1 MKPAVYVCS
10 ACGGESPKWLGRCP
24 VCQEWNSLAEEPRRK
39 LSSSGSFRDPAA
51 PAPSLPLKSF
61 TGGAPMS
68 RIATGIDSLDRV
80 LGGGLVSGMGVLI
93 GGEPGIGKSTL
104 LLQCASALERHQQTV
119 LYASGEESGSQIA
132 LRARRLGI
140 VSEKLLILPG
150 SSLERILEAADQIHP
165 TVLIVDSIQT
175 IASQSLESTPGSLS
189 QVRECAA
196 RLLELSKRN
205 GMPLLLV
212 GHVTKDG
219 SLAGPKALEH
229 LVDTVIYF
237 EGDGN
242 FTYRMLRTVKNRF
255 GPAGELAVFE
265 MAQTGLKAVENPSA
279 LFLSQRQGGAAGSVV
294 FCSLEGSLPFLVEI
308 QALVVGNGGASAR
321 RWATGFDPVRSAMLL
336 AVLEKRAGLSLS
348 NEDVF
353 INVAGGVRLTEPA
366 ADLAVACAVA
376 SSLLN
381 RPARSDTV
389 ALGELGLV
397 GEVRAVSHAAERA
410 REAFRLGFSRCL
422 LPRSNLQDFPKDLPL
437 EARGVSTISE
447 AMESLL

>member
-1 MKPAVYVCS
+1 MKSAVYVCS

-24 VCQEWNSLAEEPRRK
+24 VCQEWNSLSEESHPNLTRP
-39 LSSSGSFRDPAA
+39 SIFRGGA
-51 PAPSLPLKSF
+51 PAPRLPLASF
-61 TGGAPMS
+61 TNDAAIP
-68 RIATGIDSLDRV
+68 RIATGIASLDRV

-104 LLQCASALERHQQTV
+104 LLQCAWALEKGRRTV
-119 LYASGEESGSQIA
+119 LYASGEESGAQIA

-140 VSEKLLILPG
+140 VSEKLQILPG
-150 SSLERILEAADQIHP
+150 HSLEQILEAAEQDP
-165 TVLIVDSIQT
+165 PDTLIVDSIQT
-175 IASQSLESTPGSLS
+175 IASEALESAPGSLS
-189 QVRECAA
+189 QIRECAV
-196 RLLELSKRN
+196 RLLEWSKRK
-205 GMPLLLV
+205 GSPLLLV

-242 FTYRMLRTVKNRF
+242 FTYRMLRTAKNRF

-265 MAQTGLKAVENPSA
+265 MAESGLVPVENPSA
-279 LFLSQRQGGAAGSVV
+279 LFLSQRKGDAAGSVV

-308 QALVVGNGGASAR
+308 QALVLGSGAGSAR
-321 RWATGFDPVRSAMLL
+321 RWATGFDPIRGAMLL

-348 NEDVF
+348 QEDVF

-397 GEVRAVSHAAERA
+397 GEVRAVARVAERV
-410 REAFRLGFSRCL
+410 REAHRLGFSRCV
-422 LPRSNLQDFPKDLPL
+422 LPKTNLKDFPKGLPL
-437 EARGVSTISE
+437 EAKGVSTISE
-447 AMESLL
+447 AVESLL

>member
-1 MKPAVYVCS
+1 MKASAYVCS

-24 VCQEWNSLAEEPRRK
+24 VCQEWNSLSEEPQLR
-39 LSSSGSFRDPAA
+39 LSASSSPGRSAA
-51 PAPSLPLKSF
+51 PVPTLPLASF
-61 TGGAPMS
+61 AGDAPIT
-68 RIATGIDSLDRV
+68 RITTGIASLDRV
-80 LGGGLVSGMGVLI
+80 LGGGLVSGMSVLI

-104 LLQCASALERHQQTV
+104 LLQCAWALERSRQRV
-119 LYASGEESGSQIA
+119 LYASGEESGAQIA

-140 VSEKLLILPG
+140 LSEKLLLLTG
-150 SSLERILEAADQIHP
+150 HSVDRILQAVEQDSPDI
-165 TVLIVDSIQT
+165 LIVDSIQT
-175 IASQSLESTPGSLS
+175 IASESAQSAPGSLV
-189 QVRECAA
+189 QVRECAV
-196 RLLELSKRN
+196 RLLEMTKRK
-205 GMPLLLV
+205 GTPLFLV

-229 LVDTVIYF
+229 LLDTVIYF

-242 FTYRMLRTVKNRF
+242 FTYRMLRTAKNRF

-265 MAQTGLKAVENPSA
+265 MAERGLIAVDNPSA
-279 LFLSQRQGGAAGSVV
+279 LFLAQRKDGAAGSVV

-308 QALVVGNGGASAR
+308 QALVVGSSTGSAR

-348 NEDVF
+348 QEDVF
-353 INVAGGVRLTEPA
+353 INVAGGVRLSEPA

-389 ALGELGLV
+389 ALGEVGLV
-397 GEVRAVSHAAERA
+397 GEVRAVSRAAERV
-410 REAFRLGFSRCL
+410 REAHRLGFSRCL
-422 LPRSNLQDFPKDLPL
+422 LPQANLKDFPKELAL
-437 EARGVSTISE
+437 RAQGVRTISE
-447 AMESLL
+447 AVESLL

>member
-1 MKPAVYVCS
+1 MKVSFYVCS

-24 VCQEWNSLAEEPRRK
+24 QCQEWNSLSEQPHSR
-39 LSSSGSFRDPAA
+39 LSSSSSFRGSPGSAPTLPLSSFAA
-51 PAPSLPLKSF
+51 DAPS
-61 TGGAPMS
+61 S
-68 RIATGIDSLDRV
+68 RIATGIASLDRV
-80 LGGGLVSGMGVLI
+80 LGGGLVSGMGVLV

-104 LLQCASALERHQQTV
+104 LLQCAWALERRRQRV
-119 LYASGEESGSQIA
+119 LYASGEESGAQIA

-140 VSEKLLILPG
+140 VSDKLMLLSG
-150 SSLERILEAADQIHP
+150 HSLERIVQAVEQDSPDIL
-165 TVLIVDSIQT
+165 VVDSIQT
-175 IASQSLESTPGSLS
+175 IASESVESEPGSLS
-189 QVRECAA
+189 QVRECAV
-196 RLLELSKRN
+196 RLLEMCKRK
-205 GMPLLLV
+205 GTPLILV

-229 LVDTVIYF
+229 MVDTVLYF

-242 FTYRMLRTVKNRF
+242 FTYRMLRTAKNRF

-265 MAQTGLKAVENPSA
+265 MTEGGLVSVENPSA
-279 LFLSQRQGGAAGSVV
+279 LFLSQRKSGAAGSVV

-308 QALVVGNGGASAR
+308 QALVVGCSAGSAR

-348 NEDVF
+348 GEDVF

-389 ALGELGLV
+389 AVGEVGLV
-397 GEVRAVSHAAERA
+397 GEVRAVARAAERL
-410 REAFRLGFSRCL
+410 REAHRLGFSRCL
-422 LPRSNLQDFPKDLPL
+422 LPQANLRDLPKDLPL
-437 EARGVSTISE
+437 QAQGVSSISE
-447 AMESLL
+447 AVESLL

>member
-1 MKPAVYVCS
+1 MRAAVYVCS

-24 VCQEWNSLAEEPRRK
+24 VCQEWNSLSEESHAKRPGSSAPLGGTTTTRR
-39 LSSSGSFRDPAA
+39 
-51 PAPSLPLKSF
+51 LPLAEF
-61 TGGAPMS
+61 ANQAPMT
-68 RIATGIDSLDRV
+68 RIATGIASLDRV

-104 LLQCASALERHQQTV
+104 LLQCAGALERGRKSI
-119 LYASGEESGSQIA
+119 LYASGEESGAQIA

-140 VSEKLLILPG
+140 VAENLHLLCG
-150 SSLERILEAADQIHP
+150 NSLERILQAAEQQPPDI
-165 TVLIVDSIQT
+165 LIVDSIQT
-175 IASQSLESTPGSLS
+175 LSSESIESAPGSLP

-196 RLLELSKRN
+196 RLLEMSKRL
-205 GMPLLLV
+205 GMPLILV

-242 FTYRMLRTVKNRF
+242 FTYRMLRTAKNRF

-265 MAQTGLKAVENPSA
+265 MAQSGLVAVENPSA
-279 LFLSQRQGGAAGSVV
+279 LFLAHRKGDAAGSVV

-308 QALVVGNGGASAR
+308 QALVVGSSAGNAR

-336 AVLEKRAGLSLS
+336 AVLEKRAGLSLA

-381 RPARSDTV
+381 RPARPDTV
-389 ALGELGLV
+389 ALGEMGLV
-397 GEVRAVSHAAERA
+397 GEVRAIARAADRA
-410 REAFRLGFSRCL
+410 REAHRLGFSRCL
-422 LPRSNLQDFPKDLPL
+422 LPRANLVDFPRDLPL
-437 EARGVSTISE
+437 EAVGVSTISE
-447 AMESLL
+447 AVESLL

>member
-1 MKPAVYVCS
+1 
-10 ACGGESPKWLGRCP
+10 LLR
-24 VCQEWNSLAEEPRRK
+24 
-39 LSSSGSFRDPAA
+39 GSV
-51 PAPSLPLKSF
+51 PAPRLPLASF
-61 TGGAPMS
+61 TDEDPIP
-68 RIATGIDSLDRV
+68 RIATGIASLDRV

-104 LLQCASALERHQQTV
+104 LLQCAWALEKRRQTV
-119 LYASGEESGSQIA
+119 LYASGEESGAQIA

-140 VSEKLLILPG
+140 VSKTLQILPG
-150 SSLERILEAADQIHP
+150 HSLQRILEAAEQDSP
-165 TVLIVDSIQT
+165 DALIVDSIQT
-175 IASQSLESTPGSLS
+175 IASEAVESAPGSLS
-189 QVRECAA
+189 QIRECAV
-196 RLLELSKRN
+196 RLLEWSKRK
-205 GMPLLLV
+205 GSPLLLV

-242 FTYRMLRTVKNRF
+242 FTYRMLRTAKNRF

-265 MAQTGLKAVENPSA
+265 MAESGLVPVENPSA
-279 LFLSQRQGGAAGSVV
+279 LFLSQRKGDAAGSVI

-308 QALVVGNGGASAR
+308 QALVVGSGAGAAR
-321 RWATGFDPVRSAMLL
+321 RWATGFDPVRAAMLL

-348 NEDVF
+348 QDDVF

-397 GEVRAVSHAAERA
+397 GEVRAVSRA
-410 REAFRLGFSRCL
+410 GDRVREAHRLGFSRCV
-422 LPRSNLQDFPKDLPL
+422 LPQANLKDFPKELPL
-437 EARGVSTISE
+437 EAKGVSTISE
-447 AMESLL
+447 AVESLL

>member
-1 MKPAVYVCS
+1 MKTAVYVCS

-24 VCQEWNSLAEEPRRK
+24 VCQEWNSLSEESHRK
-39 LSSSGSFRDPAA
+39 LAGPSILRGGT
-51 PAPSLPLKSF
+51 PAPRLPLASF
-61 TGGAPMS
+61 TNDAAIP
-68 RIATGIDSLDRV
+68 RIATGIASLDRV

-104 LLQCASALERHQQTV
+104 LLQCAWALEKGRRTV
-119 LYASGEESGSQIA
+119 LYASGEESGAQIA

-140 VSEKLLILPG
+140 VSEKLQILPG
-150 SSLERILEAADQIHP
+150 HSLEQILEAAEQDP
-165 TVLIVDSIQT
+165 PDTLIVDSIQT
-175 IASQSLESTPGSLS
+175 IASEALESPPGSLG
-189 QVRECAA
+189 QIRECAV
-196 RLLELSKRN
+196 RLLEWSKRK
-205 GMPLLLV
+205 GSPLLLV

-242 FTYRMLRTVKNRF
+242 FTYRMLRTAKNRF

-265 MAQTGLKAVENPSA
+265 MAESGLVPVENPSA
-279 LFLSQRQGGAAGSVV
+279 LFLSQRKGDAAGSVV

-308 QALVVGNGGASAR
+308 QALVLGSGAGSAR
-321 RWATGFDPVRSAMLL
+321 RWATGFDPIRGAMLL

-348 NEDVF
+348 QEDVF

-397 GEVRAVSHAAERA
+397 GEVRAVARVAERV
-410 REAFRLGFSRCL
+410 REAHRLGFSRCV
-422 LPRSNLQDFPKDLPL
+422 LPKANLKDFPKGLPL
-437 EARGVSTISE
+437 EAKGVSTISE
-447 AMESLL
+447 AVESLL

>member
-1 MKPAVYVCS
+1 MKATAYVCS

-24 VCQEWNSLAEEPRRK
+24 VCQEWNSLSEEPQSR
-39 LSSSGSFRDPAA
+39 LSASSSLGRSAE
-51 PAPSLPLKSF
+51 PAPTLSLASF
-61 TGGAPMS
+61 AEDAEIS
-68 RIATGIDSLDRV
+68 RIATGIASLDRV
-80 LGGGLVSGMGVLI
+80 LGGGLVSGMSVLI

-104 LLQCASALERHQQTV
+104 LLQCAWALERSGLKV
-119 LYASGEESGSQIA
+119 LYASGEESGAQIA

-140 VSEKLLILPG
+140 LSEKLLLLTG
-150 SSLERILEAADQIHP
+150 HSVERILQAVEQDGPDI
-165 TVLIVDSIQT
+165 LIVDSIQT
-175 IASQSLESTPGSLS
+175 IASESAQSAPGSLS
-189 QVRECAA
+189 QVRECAV
-196 RLLELSKRN
+196 RLLEMTKRK
-205 GMPLLLV
+205 GTPLLLV

-229 LVDTVIYF
+229 LLDTVIYF

-242 FTYRMLRTVKNRF
+242 FTYRMLRTAKNRF

-265 MAQTGLKAVENPSA
+265 MAERGLIAVDNPSA
-279 LFLSQRQGGAAGSVV
+279 LFLAQRKDGAAGSVV

-308 QALVVGNGGASAR
+308 QALVVGGSAGSAR

-348 NEDVF
+348 HEDVF

-389 ALGELGLV
+389 ALGEVGLV
-397 GEVRAVSHAAERA
+397 GEVRAVSRAAERV
-410 REAFRLGFSRCL
+410 REAHRLGFSRCL
-422 LPRSNLQDFPKDLPL
+422 LPQANLKDFPKDLAL
-437 EARGVSTISE
+437 SAQGVRTISE
-447 AMESLL
+447 AVESLL

>member
-1 MKPAVYVCS
+1 MKATAYVCS

-24 VCQEWNSLAEEPRRK
+24 VCQEWNSLSEEPQSR
-39 LSSSGSFRDPAA
+39 LSASSSLGRSAE
-51 PAPSLPLKSF
+51 PAPTLSLASF
-61 TGGAPMS
+61 AEDAEIS
-68 RIATGIDSLDRV
+68 RIATGIASLDRV
-80 LGGGLVSGMGVLI
+80 LGGGLVSGMSVLI

-104 LLQCASALERHQQTV
+104 LLQCAWALERSGLKV
-119 LYASGEESGSQIA
+119 LYASGEESGAQIA

-140 VSEKLLILPG
+140 LSEKLLLLAG
-150 SSLERILEAADQIHP
+150 HSVERILQAVEQDGPDI
-165 TVLIVDSIQT
+165 LIVDSIQT
-175 IASQSLESTPGSLS
+175 IASESAQSAPGSLS
-189 QVRECAA
+189 QVRECAV
-196 RLLELSKRN
+196 RLLEMTKRK
-205 GMPLLLV
+205 GTPLLLV

-229 LVDTVIYF
+229 LLDTVIYF

-242 FTYRMLRTVKNRF
+242 FTYRMLRTAKNRF

-265 MAQTGLKAVENPSA
+265 MAERGLIAVDNPSA
-279 LFLSQRQGGAAGSVV
+279 LFLAQRKDGSAGSVV

-308 QALVVGNGGASAR
+308 QALVVGGSAGSAR

-348 NEDVF
+348 HEDVF

-389 ALGELGLV
+389 ALGEVGLV
-397 GEVRAVSHAAERA
+397 GEVRAVSRAAERV
-410 REAFRLGFSRCL
+410 REAHRLGFSRCL
-422 LPRSNLQDFPKDLPL
+422 LPQANLKDFPKDLAL
-437 EARGVSTISE
+437 SAQGVRTISE
-447 AMESLL
+447 AVESLL